1 MVRVVALPSDPVMTT
16 SESIGGGICDPCKIV
31 YDRWYKNRKNSISFT
46 GHISDRLSV
55 VLVRAEPHKGCI
67 TERVQSSAA

>member
-1 MVRVVALPSDPVMTT
+1 MTT
-16 SESIGGGICDPCKIV
+16 CESHWGINGPCKIV
-31 YDRWYKNRKNSISFT
+31 CKIDGTKTGKKSGSFS
-46 GHISDRLSV
+46 GRISDGLSV